1 MYTPTTWQDGD
12 IITAAKLN
20 KIEDGIEHCNAFF
33 VHVTLDTTVDPS
45 VYTTDM
51 TLAEVMA
58 KVNDGLIPIYIIN
71 IGDGSP
77 KLAIASSVDTDADSP
92 NYGVTVN
99 YIGTTYAHTPSGFTE
114 VVQPLN

>member
-58 KVNDGLIPIYIIN
+58 KVNDGLIPIYILN
-71 IGDGSP
+71 TGSGMIQTM
-77 KLAIASSVDTDADSP
+77 IASRAETDSTDL
-92 NYGVTVN
+92 NYGVTI
-99 YIGTTYAHTPSGFTE
+99 YYGETIYAHTPSGFIQL
-114 VVQPLN
+114 VQPET